1 MNTDIVLMYN
11 ADVEMHGGRRG
22 IEMDFTDAAVFGQ
35 QMGGVYREQKKRNG
49 NNGRGGKWV
58 GRLCEWDTKE
68 RSSMS

>member
-35 QMGGVYREQKKRNG
+35 QMGGGLSRAEEE
-49 NNGRGGKWV
+49 KWQ
-58 GRLCEWDTKE
+58 
-68 RSSMS
+68 